1 MRHSS
6 VDENGLPVPV
16 EDVARRLTYS
26 ATVELKVEVH
36 DAPHS
41 VTGTIHRSILSIV
54 QEAVLNSVRHGQAS
68 HIQIELR
75 FESRFVQLL
84 VKDDGLGF
92 DHAAL
97 KAEKVS
103 SAKTI
108 GSNGLF
114 RVDWNAVGIEMFRRH
129 TPDVTLMDL
138 RLPGM
143 SGVET
148 NRIEKGRLKMKEKLD
163 GLKVAILVTDGFE
176 QVELT
181 EPRKALEDAGA
192 ETEII
197 SPVEGEVK
205 GWKRAE
211 WGTSSP
217 RTCCSEIPTRRT
229 MAPFCCPA
237 E

>member
-1 MRHSS
+1 
-6 VDENGLPVPV
+6 
-16 EDVARRLTYS
+16 
-26 ATVELKVEVH
+26 
-36 DAPHS
+36 
-41 VTGTIHRSILSIV
+41 
-54 QEAVLNSVRHGQAS
+54 
-68 HIQIELR
+68 
-75 FESRFVQLL
+75 
-84 VKDDGLGF
+84 
-92 DHAAL
+92 
-97 KAEKVS
+97 
-103 SAKTI
+103 
-108 GSNGLF
+108 
-114 RVDWNAVGIEMFRRH
+114 
-129 TPDVTLMDL
+129 MDL

-229 MAPFCCPA
+229 MAPSCCPA